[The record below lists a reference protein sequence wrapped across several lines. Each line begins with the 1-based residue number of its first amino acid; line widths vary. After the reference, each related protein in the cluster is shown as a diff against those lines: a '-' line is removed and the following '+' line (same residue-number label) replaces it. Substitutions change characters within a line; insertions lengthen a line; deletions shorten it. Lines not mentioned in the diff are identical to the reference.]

1 MILGRGEATRGGGRG
16 RGRGRQ
22 SGEGRKE
29 GRKEGRPELG
39 SLRHGKPALTEATG
53 TNGLNFIF
61 CNTLAVPQ
69 PVLGHPRTCD
79 LFHRAISLA

>member
-29 GRKEGRPELG
+29 GRKARTGFPAARQAG
-39 SLRHGKPALTEATG
+39 SHR
-53 TNGLNFIF
+53 
-61 CNTLAVPQ
+61 
-69 PVLGHPRTCD
+69 GHWNKWAQ
-79 LFHRAISLA
+79 FHIL